1 MKQQLQIDRQK
12 QIQDQAYSYS
22 IIGNIFSAFECY
34 ANKFQKDESKKTQIF
49 SAYNNFDCGNQKNEH
64 QLKIQIIAQLEILN
78 ASYQLYIHQYKQY
91 DFPKKLSRDEMK
103 NLLKRWEEVVPQ
115 EDKKFYIEANN
126 IISGK
131 AHISYINELG
141 TCSSVNPQ
149 FLANATELMYQAN
162 KVGENAV
169 ENYKKTGKTPDIDLY
184 SSQIGNANINKTNKR
199 ETERRKEMKELDSLL
214 NEVHIGLTNLMDK
227 PPIKDINAHLPVEET
242 INKFVEKLFH
252 FRNNWQLYWYTDNK
266 ALHKQKL
273 NEIISLCNKLVKKGH
288 QEFIFQAMIDELSD
302 GVK

>member
-1 MKQQLQIDRQK
+1 MQQLQIDRQK

-34 ANKFQKDESKKTQIF
+34 ANKFQTDASKKTQIF
-49 SAYNNFDCGNQKNEH
+49 SAYNNFDCGNQKNQH

-91 DFPKKLSRDEMK
+91 DFPKKLSRDEMEK
-103 NLLKRWEEVVPQ
+103 LLKRWEEVVPE
-115 EDKKFYIEANN
+115 EDKKFYVEASN

-131 AHISYINELG
+131 GHVSYINELG

-169 ENYKKTGKTPDIDLY
+169 ENYKKTGKTPDIELY

-199 ETERRKEMKELDSLL
+199 ETERRKEIQELDSLL
-214 NEVHIGLTNLMDK
+214 NEIHVGLTNLMDK
-227 PPIKDINAHLPVEET
+227 PPTKNINERPHADL
-242 INKFVEKLFH
+242 IIGKFLEKLFS
-252 FRNNWQLYWYTDNK
+252 FTNKWQLYWYTDNK
-266 ALHKQKL
+266 DLHRQKVK
-273 NEIISLCNKLVKKGH
+273 EIISLCNKLIQKGN
-288 QEFIFQAMIDELSD
+288 QKFRFERLMNELSD

>member
-1 MKQQLQIDRQK
+1 MEQLRINRQK

-49 SAYNNFDCGNQKNEH
+49 SAYNNFDCGNQKNQH

-115 EDKKFYIEANN
+115 EDKKFYVEASN

-131 AHISYINELG
+131 AHVSYINELG

-199 ETERRKEMKELDSLL
+199 ETERRKEIKELDSLF
-214 NEVHIGLTNLMDK
+214 NEIHTGLTNLMDK
-227 PPIKDINAHLPVEET
+227 PPIKDINARPPVELK
-242 INKFVEKLFH
+242 IGKFVEKLFY
-252 FRNNWQLYWYTDNK
+252 FTNNWQLYWFNDNK
-266 ALHKQKL
+266 NLHMQKVK
-273 NEIISLCNKLVKKGH
+273 EIISLCKKLIQKGH
-288 QEFIFQAMIDELSD
+288 QESRFQRLIDELSD
-302 GVK
+302 SVK

>member
-1 MKQQLQIDRQK
+1 MDNKQQVL
-12 QIQDQAYSYS
+12 DQEYNYYV
-22 IIGNIFSAFECY
+22 IRNIFSAFECY

-49 SAYNNFDCGNQKNEH
+49 SAYNNFDCGNQKTPH

-103 NLLKRWEEVVPQ
+103 KLLKQWEEVVPK
-115 EDKKFYIEANN
+115 EDKKFYVEANN

-131 AHISYINELG
+131 AHVSYINELG

-199 ETERRKEMKELDSLL
+199 ETERRKEMKELDSLF
-214 NEVHIGLTNLMDK
+214 NEVHVGLTNLMDK
-227 PPIKDINAHLPVEET
+227 PPIKDIHAHLPVEET
-242 INKFVEKLFH
+242 IKKFVEKLFH
-252 FRNNWQLYWYTDNK
+252 FRDNWQLYWYTDNK
-266 ALHKQKL
+266 ALHKEKVK
-273 NEIISLCNKLVKKGH
+273 EIISLCNKLVKKGYK
-288 QEFIFQAMIDELSD
+288 EFIFQTMIEELSD

>member
-103 NLLKRWEEVVPQ
+103 KLLKRWEEVVPQ

>member
-1 MKQQLQIDRQK
+1 MEQLRINRQK

-49 SAYNNFDCGNQKNEH
+49 SAYNNFDCGNQKTPH

-115 EDKKFYIEANN
+115 EDKKFYVEASN

-131 AHISYINELG
+131 AHVSYINELG

-199 ETERRKEMKELDSLL
+199 ETERRKEIKELDSLF
-214 NEVHIGLTNLMDK
+214 NEIHTGLTNLMDK
-227 PPIKDINAHLPVEET
+227 PPIKDINARPPVELK
-242 INKFVEKLFH
+242 IGKFVEKLFY
-252 FRNNWQLYWYTDNK
+252 FTNNWQLYWFNDNK
-266 ALHKQKL
+266 NLHMQKVK
-273 NEIISLCNKLVKKGH
+273 EIISLCKKLIQKGH
-288 QEFIFQAMIDELSD
+288 QESRFQRLIDELSD
-302 GVK
+302 SVK

>member
-1 MKQQLQIDRQK
+1 MDNKQQVL
-12 QIQDQAYSYS
+12 DQEYNYYV
-22 IIGNIFSAFECY
+22 IRNIFSAFECY

-49 SAYNNFDCGNQKNEH
+49 SAYNNFDCGNQKNQH

-115 EDKKFYIEANN
+115 EDKKFYVEASN

-131 AHISYINELG
+131 AHVSYINELG

-199 ETERRKEMKELDSLL
+199 ETERRKEIKELDSLF
-214 NEVHIGLTNLMDK
+214 NEIHTGLTNLMDK
-227 PPIKDINAHLPVEET
+227 PPIKDINARPPVELK
-242 INKFVEKLFH
+242 IGKFVEKLFY
-252 FRNNWQLYWYTDNK
+252 FTNNWQLYWFNDNK
-266 ALHKQKL
+266 NLHMQKVK
-273 NEIISLCNKLVKKGH
+273 EIISLCKKLIQKGH
-288 QEFIFQAMIDELSD
+288 QESRFQRLIDELSD
-302 GVK
+302 SVK

>member
-1 MKQQLQIDRQK
+1 MKQIQIDRQK

-103 NLLKRWEEVVPQ
+103 KLLKRWEEVVPQ
-115 EDKKFYIEANN
+115 EDKKFYVEASN

-131 AHISYINELG
+131 AHVSYINELG

-149 FLANATELMYQAN
+149 FLANTTELMYQAN

-214 NEVHIGLTNLMDK
+214 NEVHVGLTNLMDK
-227 PPIKDINAHLPVEET
+227 PPVSKVNTRFPVEET
-242 INKFVEKLFH
+242 IGIFLGKIFPFKS
-252 FRNNWQLYWYTDNK
+252 NWQLYWYNDNK
-266 ALHKQKL
+266 DLHTQKVT
-273 NEIISLCNKLVKKGH
+273 EILSLCKKLVKKGH
-288 QEFIFQAMIDELSD
+288 QEFRFQQLIDELSD